1 MSMIPTPTAK
11 GFAVPA
17 ALVAVTVTTMTFSM
31 TTTATA
37 ENKMKLRTKLFG
49 DMTTK
54 EIIGEVLGGLGLLA
68 LIAGMMLIYI
78 MI

>member
-17 ALVAVTVTTMTFSM
+17 VLVAVTVTTMTFLM

-37 ENKMKLRTKLFG
+37 ENKMNLRTKLFG

-54 EIIGEVLGGLGLLA
+54 EIMGEVLGGLGLLA
-68 LIAGMMLIYI
+68 FIAGMILIYI
-78 MI
+78 AM

>member
-1 MSMIPTPTAK
+1 MTPTPTAK

-17 ALVAVTVTTMTFSM
+17 VLVAVIVTTMTFSM
-31 TTTATA
+31 TTIATT
-37 ENKMKLRTKLFG
+37 ENKMNLRNKLFG

-54 EIIGEVLGGLGLLA
+54 EIMGEVLGGLGLLA
-68 LIAGMMLIYI
+68 FIAGMMLIYI

>member
-1 MSMIPTPTAK
+1 MRK
-11 GFAVPA
+11 
-17 ALVAVTVTTMTFSM
+17 
-31 TTTATA
+31 
-37 ENKMKLRTKLFG
+37 KLFG

-68 LIAGMMLIYI
+68 FIAGMILIYI

>member
-1 MSMIPTPTAK
+1 MTPTPTAK

-17 ALVAVTVTTMTFSM
+17 VLVAVIVTTMTFSM
-31 TTTATA
+31 TTTVTA
-37 ENKMKLRTKLFG
+37 ENKMNLRNKLFG

-54 EIIGEVLGGLGLLA
+54 EIMGEVLGGLGLLA
-68 LIAGMMLIYI
+68 FIAGMMLIYI